1 MARFLQS
8 RLNHDGLFNIDWGL
22 SSLFLSLLNLASPP
36 VTDQLTFEIN
46 RIDR

>member
-22 SSLFLSLLNLASPP
+22 SSLFLSLLNLASRRSQ
-36 VTDQLTFEIN
+36 TS
-46 RIDR
+46 